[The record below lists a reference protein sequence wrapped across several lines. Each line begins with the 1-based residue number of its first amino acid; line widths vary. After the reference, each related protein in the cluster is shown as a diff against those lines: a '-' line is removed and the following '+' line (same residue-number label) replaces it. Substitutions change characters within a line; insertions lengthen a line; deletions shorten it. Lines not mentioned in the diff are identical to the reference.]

1 VNTTKATLFPTSIAP
16 KNSDGLSNNWP
27 RMLPLRD
34 PLLRLIS
41 TLSLFADTKAIS
53 LPEKKADKAKN
64 NKIKK
69 NNIEYFDEA
78 KIGFQKIELNDEI
91 VGK

>member
-1 VNTTKATLFPTSIAP
+1 
-16 KNSDGLSNNWP
+16 
-27 RMLPLRD
+27 MLPLRD